1 MPTMDEL
8 GYPGMPPD
16 SWQAIVA
23 PAATPPDVIAKINKA
38 VNEGLA
44 TPQLRDKLKELG
56 GQPEPK
62 TPPEFAAYIVSQY
75 KRWGDVIRI
84 TGVTLD

>member
-1 MPTMDEL
+1 M
-8 GYPGMPPD
+8 
-16 SWQAIVA
+16 
-23 PAATPPDVIAKINKA
+23 
-38 VNEGLA
+38 NEGLA
-44 TPQLRDKLKELG
+44 TPQLRDRLKELG

-62 TPPEFAAYIVSQY
+62 TPQEFAAFIVSQY